1 LYVEAPAGR
10 RTPIT
15 TTHQHHIRHNGS
27 HAPEQEEALV
37 AVDDPPGQQAQEAP
51 QPAWQLHHR
60 PELVRPGAKHPFFP
74 ADRSTRDR
82 DKNETLTQNYR
93 RIGLTSRLKTP
104 SGGIEKFVRNVGK
117 APKQTRLDP
126 LGIKSIDRAVVTSA
140 RVERN
145 ADGKII
151 KIHMPED
158 SGRPPRANPLNDPL
172 RQFDSDSEDEDEE
185 EWGGVEENE
194 DDENKP
200 EVLRMLEE
208 EAARPELKKPRHQ
221 SEQEAEWLEKLIKR
235 HGENYEAMAW
245 DRKLNPMQ
253 QTAGD
258 LRRRVA
264 KLRASE

>member
-1 LYVEAPAGR
+1 MGR
-10 RTPIT
+10 TLQNKKR
-15 TTHQHHIRHNGS
+15 RS
-27 HAPEQEEALV
+27 S
-37 AVDDPPGQQAQEAP
+37 
-51 QPAWQLHHR
+51 
-60 PELVRPGAKHPFFP
+60 
-74 ADRSTRDR
+74 RSTIRQANKLKKPLNPR
-82 DKNETLTQNYR
+82 GNSIIAQNWDKNETLTQNYR

-140 RVERN
+140 RVERD
-145 ADGKII
+145 ADGKIV

-172 RQFDSDSEDEDEE
+172 RQFDSDSEDEDEDEE
-185 EWGGVEENE
+185 EWGGVE

-221 SEQEAEWLEKLIKR
+221 SEQETEWLEKLIKR
-235 HGENYEAMAW
+235 HGDNYEAMAW